1 MKKFLKK
8 FFLHPF
14 VIALFVGLIGGYLI
28 SPMLMSCGSQSSLK
42 PTDSVLGAPPT
53 YVDST
58 IGRYNRIQFDSI
70 CTAEGLPNDLY
81 KWISLGLKDF
91 ETNESI
97 LSFSIY
103 RDKIDSPEDIVF
115 NTQLEI
121 NNNDTVF
128 IFEKREIKFK

>member
-1 MKKFLKK
+1 MKKFFKK
-8 FFLHPF
+8 FFLRPF
-14 VIALFVGLIGGYLI
+14 AIALFVGFIGGYFI
-28 SPMLMSCGSQSSLK
+28 SPMLVSCGSQSVLK
-42 PTDSVLGAPPT
+42 PTDVEFGNAPT

-58 IGRYNRIQFDSI
+58 IGRYNRVQFDSI
-70 CTAEGLPNDLY
+70 CTVEELPNDLY

-91 ETNESI
+91 ETNKPI
-97 LSFSIY
+97 LSFTIY
-103 RDKIDSPEDIVF
+103 RDKVDSPEDIVF